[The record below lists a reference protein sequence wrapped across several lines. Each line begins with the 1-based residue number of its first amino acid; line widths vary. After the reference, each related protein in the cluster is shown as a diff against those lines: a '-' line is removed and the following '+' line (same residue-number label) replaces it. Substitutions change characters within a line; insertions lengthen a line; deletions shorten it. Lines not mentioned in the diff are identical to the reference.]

1 MRIRKSLLTLAV
13 LLPFCAAAS
22 AQTTSPT
29 SHAAP
34 HPAHHA
40 TPAVFA
46 PLDQWRQ
53 AVLSG
58 DPAQLANLYSTSP
71 PAQINTGDQTVVNAD
86 DDATFWQSWKAKGL
100 TSIKLEIVQQQSPT
114 LDERQIFFQ
123 TALHFAAQNGGPQNL
138 FIATAQYWVRRDGQ
152 WQIATAA
159 RGVPARLRQP
169 LNTDNVIYPPDLNA
183 RAEIADGL
191 RRAAATKKRVILV
204 FGGNWCFD
212 CHVLDEAFHSP
223 EIQPTLA
230 AGFVVVHVNIGRFDK
245 NLDVAEQYQVP
256 LTKGV
261 PALAVLDATGKL
273 VFSQQGGEFQD
284 ARSMAPEDILAFL
297 NKWQPPAPAN

>member
-1 MRIRKSLLTLAV
+1 MMRISKIISLLATLAF
-13 LLPFCAAAS
+13 LCAAL
-22 AQTTSPT
+22 
-29 SHAAP
+29 SHAQS
-34 HPAHHA
+34 A
-40 TPAVFA
+40 TPSTRATHHTAAPPAFA
-46 PLDQWRQ
+46 PLDHWRQ
-53 AVLSG
+53 AILSA
-58 DPAQLANLYSTSP
+58 DPTQLANLYSTSP
-71 PAQINTGDQTVVNAD
+71 TAQINTGDQKVVSAT

-123 TALHFAAQNGGPQNL
+123 AALHFAAANAAPQNL
-138 FIATAQYWVRRDGQ
+138 FIATAQYWVRREGQ

-159 RGVPARLRQP
+159 RSVPARLRQP
-169 LNTDNVIYPPDLNA
+169 LNTDNVIFPPDLNA

-191 RRAAATKKRVILV
+191 RRAAATKKRVLLV

-223 EIQPTLA
+223 EIAPTLKSS
-230 AGFVVVHVNIGRFDK
+230 FVVVQINIGRSDK
-245 NLDVAEQYQVP
+245 NLDIAEQYQVP
-256 LTKGV
+256 VTKGV

-273 VFSQQGGEFQD
+273 IFSQQDGAFQD

-297 NKWQPPAPAN
+297 NKWKPAAP

>member
-1 MRIRKSLLTLAV
+1 MRILKMFPLIAALMLLGAATSQAQ
-13 LLPFCAAAS
+13 AAA
-22 AQTTSPT
+22 
-29 SHAAP
+29 
-34 HPAHHA
+34 PA
-40 TPAVFA
+40 FA
-46 PLDQWRQ
+46 PLNEWRQ
-53 AVLSG
+53 AILSG
-58 DPAQLANLYSTSP
+58 DPTQLTNLYSTSP
-71 PAQINTGDQTVVNAD
+71 PARINTGDQTVVSAT

-100 TSIKLEIVQQQSPT
+100 TSIRLEIVQQQSPT

-123 TALHFAAQNGGPQNL
+123 AALHFATTGGAPQNL
-138 FIATAQYWVRRDGQ
+138 FIATAQYWVRRDAQ

-191 RRAAATKKRVILV
+191 RRAAASKKRVLLV

-223 EIQPTLA
+223 EIQPTVA
-230 AGFVVVHVNIGRFDK
+230 AGFVVVHINIGRFDK
-245 NLDVAEQYQVP
+245 NLDIAEQYQVP

-261 PALAVLDATGKL
+261 PALAVLDAAGKL

-297 NKWQPPAPAN
+297 NKWQPAAETR

>member
-1 MRIRKSLLTLAV
+1 MRIRRILLALAA
-13 LLPFCAAAS
+13 LTFSCAANS
-22 AQTTSPT
+22 NAQTATS
-29 SHAAP
+29 A
-34 HPAHHA
+34 
-40 TPAVFA
+40 FA

-53 AVLSG
+53 AILSG
-58 DPAQLANLYSTSP
+58 DPTQLANLYSTSP
-71 PAQINTGDQTVVNAD
+71 PAKIDTGDQTVVSAT

-114 LDERQIFFQ
+114 LDERQIFFPA
-123 TALHFAAQNGGPQNL
+123 ALHLAATGGGSQHL

-191 RRAAATKKRVILV
+191 HRANATKKRVLLV

-230 AGFVVVHVNIGRFDK
+230 AGFVVVHINIGRFDK

-261 PALAVLDATGKL
+261 PALAVLDAAGKL

-297 NKWQPPAPAN
+297 NKWQPGGSPAN